1 MPDSVGVHVNDT
13 DLDWDEYDREG
24 ATFRRKELSTAADA
38 DEHLQYRM
46 VSTMCE
52 PDLTVYSH
60 SETMGV
66 FSGAPPGGATSGTS
80 TGSTTSRTISRS
92 GAQSPTLPRTRRRRI
107 ARDNSQ
113 TAAL

>member
-46 VSTMCE
+46 SRRCAS
-52 PDLTVYSH
+52 LT
-60 SETMGV
+60 
-66 FSGAPPGGATSGTS
+66 
-80 TGSTTSRTISRS
+80 
-92 GAQSPTLPRTRRRRI
+92 
-107 ARDNSQ
+107 
-113 TAAL
+113 